1 MCWWGGFVDELKACV
16 PVVQVLNVFIY
27 LGSLC
32 SIIGFVGYSQVVK
45 EKDQQIEMLTEQLKQ
60 VTNEMEA
67 NASVIDD
74 LRDEL
79 NKGKDLTN
87 ITFFCLIQW
96 KGDASFLLS
105 FLGEPTTRKQKGGI
119 IVKLK
124 FHLFIFVFQV
134 FMIYVFFYIHL

>member
-1 MCWWGGFVDELKACV
+1 M

-87 ITFFCLIQW
+87 ITFF
-96 KGDASFLLS
+96 
-105 FLGEPTTRKQKGGI
+105 
-119 IVKLK
+119 V
-124 FHLFIFVFQV
+124 LFSEKVTPVFCCHFWVSQQLENKRWN
-134 FMIYVFFYIHL
+134 HS